1 MESVVG
7 AQTICPWLND
17 MTDITIYSSNYCP
30 YCIRAKQLLGSKGLA
45 FNDVVGDGQPDRP
58 TKRARKARRTSLPPI
73 WINCTHV
80 GGCDDVIALDR
91 SGKLDTMLAGSLPPR
106 TQQGLNMA
114 EEQQNPTAN
123 GANPPQV

>member
-45 FNDVVGDGQPDRP
+45 FNEVVVDGQPDL
-58 TKRARKARRTSLPPI
+58 RAEMARRAGRSSVPQI
-73 WINCTHV
+73 WINGTHV
-80 GGCDDVIALDR
+80 GGCDDLIALDR
-91 SGKLDTMLAGSLPPR
+91 SGKLDTMLAG
-106 TQQGLNMA
+106 
-114 EEQQNPTAN
+114 
-123 GANPPQV
+123 